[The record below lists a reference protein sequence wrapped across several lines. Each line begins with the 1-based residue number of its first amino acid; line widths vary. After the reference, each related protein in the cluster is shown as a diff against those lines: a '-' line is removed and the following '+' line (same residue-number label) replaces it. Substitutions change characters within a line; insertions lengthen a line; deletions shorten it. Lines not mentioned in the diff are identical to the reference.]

1 VMSAIRRR
9 DTHRPMRQSGE
20 GSASLTA
27 LRTESPV
34 APCAKH
40 TRDHEQCV
48 AAAKQ
53 ALLGC
58 GWCESGEKSGES
70 GSAGRRKCWRSYVRR
85 SNRAPEYN
93 KLSR

>member
-1 VMSAIRRR
+1 M
-9 DTHRPMRQSGE
+9 
-20 GSASLTA
+20 TA

-58 GWCESGEKSGES
+58 GWCEK
-70 GSAGRRKCWRSYVRR
+70 RRKVRSRWERR
-85 SNRAPEYN
+85 QTEMLEIVCATFQLR
-93 KLSR
+93 SRIQQVEEMICAS